1 MFYSLMF
8 DHIRVSRSSSRS
20 SPSPI
25 AISHAARIIRTR
37 HRRSRSHPPK
47 SHTTALGCA
56 PSTRI
61 PHVSHPAIPRHTPG
75 GNEEGVMILRQTNQA
90 PGNAPFLGIL
100 NSHPFPA
107 HHESDAMPGFF
118 VIMPANVVLPL
129 HATPPILQAGNGS
142 NRYNSSPTPSFYMP
156 SSGG

>member
-1 MFYSLMF
+1 MFLVPAVVPRLPQSLF
-8 DHIRVSRSSSRS
+8 HTLPELFAPDTDGHEAT
-20 SPSPI
+20 PS
-25 AISHAARIIRTR
+25 
-37 HRRSRSHPPK
+37 K
-47 SHTTALGCA
+47 SHTTALSCA

-61 PHVSHPAIPRHTPG
+61 PHVSHPEIPRHTPG